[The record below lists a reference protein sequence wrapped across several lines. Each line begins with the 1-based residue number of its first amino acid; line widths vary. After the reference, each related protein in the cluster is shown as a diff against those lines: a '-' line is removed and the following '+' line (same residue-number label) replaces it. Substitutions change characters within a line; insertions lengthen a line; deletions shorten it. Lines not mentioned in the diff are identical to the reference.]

1 MFWRNA
7 DAWTAIDHTGGL
19 GGRAGARFR
28 SKKRRMVTAS
38 RPRSLRL
45 LQVITVSSAVQVAKL
60 LDQHDHPER
69 FASFRIQGKE
79 QLLFVLTYG
88 VFDRVEG
95 AEQAREEVANA
106 LAMPAEQLWV
116 RRLSAV
122 QRSIRTT
129 LQL

>member
-28 SKKRRMVTAS
+28 SKKRRMVTAA
-38 RPRSLRL
+38 RPAAYT

>member
-1 MFWRNA
+1 M
-7 DAWTAIDHTGGL
+7 
-19 GGRAGARFR
+19 
-28 SKKRRMVTAS
+28 
-38 RPRSLRL
+38 
-45 LQVITVSSAVQVAKL
+45 QVAKL

-129 LQL
+129 LQLQQLQGPDS